1 MVALASWAYDE
12 DSILYYLLDSGILA
26 KIKSSQGVRQG
37 DTLGNLLFSIAYREV
52 LEDAERKLN
61 AGISTA
67 SPLLTSWH
75 IFDDTKIYC
84 FTSRIEEVKKI
95 FLAHRHRG
103 IILNVSPN
111 KTCEKELKP
120 ETEIKILGG
129 YIGPLP
135 EQFLLAKIEEEAQH
149 ILRLDSIEA
158 HHAVILLRISLQ
170 HRLRHLL
177 RSLPSSEGLRAIWA
191 EMDKHI
197 RKAVLKLR
205 GQEQHEHEH
214 DARLISLPISY
225 GGCGFLSFEDCAT
238 HARAAMIEKMDFLIN
253 EFCPDPDYIEND
265 KFKSQRE
272 RCHEMHKINR
282 VSLMSSL
289 SSTQL
294 IQYVDNHAFL
304 ASQWLSAIP
313 YNNFNTLSKQEIAVG
328 LSHRTLCR
336 GHNIVCKYCCKENVL
351 GHDEVCTQRQNLR
364 TYRHD
369 KVKHQIKYHVEQIEG
384 TTVKVEQQV
393 QNQNKRKDRTDLTI
407 SGPGSFRQ
415 DTSEFDVSITSV
427 FCQSFPQV
435 PVSETEDLF
444 AMVQEKIQFHLS
456 TKEVL
461 KNRHYSSM
469 TKNAFHPFILSS
481 AGTPATNTKEILN
494 HWRELMEPQVY
505 AALSM
510 SISINLLRAVSFSK

>member
-1 MVALASWAYDE
+1 M
-12 DSILYYLLDSGILA
+12 A

-52 LEDAERKLN
+52 LEDVEPKLN
-61 AGISTA
+61 AGNLNSFTIA
-67 SPLLTSWH
+67 RILAYL
-75 IFDDTKIYC
+75 DDTKIYC

-149 ILRLDSIEA
+149 ILRLSSIEA

-214 DARLISLPISY
+214 DARLISLPIRY

-282 VSLMSSL
+282 VSVMSSL
-289 SSTQL
+289 SSTRLVQHVNDHTCL
-294 IQYVDNHAFL
+294 RP
-304 ASQWLSAIP
+304 QWLSTNLYYKDAVEARSGRRSFAP
-313 YNNFNTLSKQEIAVG
+313 NPLSWSQ
-328 LSHRTLCR
+328 
-336 GHNIVCKYCCKENVL
+336 YCL
-351 GHDEVCTQRQNLR
+351 
-364 TYRHD
+364 
-369 KVKHQIKYHVEQIEG
+369 
-384 TTVKVEQQV
+384 
-393 QNQNKRKDRTDLTI
+393 
-407 SGPGSFRQ
+407 
-415 DTSEFDVSITSV
+415 
-427 FCQSFPQV
+427 
-435 PVSETEDLF
+435 
-444 AMVQEKIQFHLS
+444 
-456 TKEVL
+456 
-461 KNRHYSSM
+461 
-469 TKNAFHPFILSS
+469 
-481 AGTPATNTKEILN
+481 
-494 HWRELMEPQVY
+494 
-505 AALSM
+505 
-510 SISINLLRAVSFSK
+510 